1 MELEQFQKFIRNF
14 PETSGVYIF
23 KSEGK
28 PIYIGKAKNIKKRL
42 VQHANVRYG
51 KSLFVIHEADALE
64 FIQTTTEKEALLL
77 EANLVYNLKPKYNT
91 LLKGTEVYPYVSI
104 SQEDFPYVGII
115 RRRKDGKEI
124 YGPFT
129 SVKFVREL
137 LDILQTLLK

>member
-42 VQHANVRYG
+42 MQHANVRYG

-115 RRRKDGKEI
+115 RRRKDGKGKW
-124 YGPFT
+124 YNQRSAF
-129 SVKFVREL
+129 S
-137 LDILQTLLK
+137 